1 MVEFA
6 YNNGYH
12 SSIGMAPFQALYG
25 RPCRTP
31 LSWDNLEDKTLLG
44 PDMLQ
49 DLEQQVK
56 RIREHLITTQDR
68 QKKYANMHRIDH
80 QFLVDDKVIL
90 WVRPCKSPILYG
102 KGSKLEP

>member
-12 SSIGMAPFQALYG
+12 SSIGMAPYQALYG

-31 LSWDNLEDKTLLG
+31 LNWDNLEDRVLLG
-44 PDMLQ
+44 PEMLQ

-56 RIREHLITTQDR
+56 RIREHLITAQDR
-68 QKKYANMHRIDH
+68 QNKYVDKHRFDC
-80 QFLVDDKVIL
+80 QFLFGDKVFL
-90 WVRPCKSPILYG
+90 
-102 KGSKLEP
+102 